1 MASPASQ
8 GRRRTQGKATTEDQA
23 LNTIA
28 SEAEARL
35 AAKRAARAEA
45 RVIRMREL
53 ERMQQEADE
62 KMDREFHQRSMISDD
77 PLKTRPLRVTEKLQ
91 SRISPS
97 TENEMNGPVSQE
109 SQIRTLQDN
118 LREVNEKY
126 KKAMVSNAQLDNEKQ
141 ALAYQVDCLKDRLE
155 DAEEVIENIKHELL
169 DKTRELNRLSRENKN
184 NIEELEKTR
193 EQLIIRDKLL
203 EEHGIP
209 TDGSEQPDMTQLEV
223 SSRVNDTLHI
233 DSIDLDQSVTNKS
246 RNSSRRSSAP
256 DDRDSLLEQIKLL
269 KDQVTDLRRNPEFD
283 EERSRDVE
291 SLQTSDEQIELNLA
305 VAERDLERSEAF
317 EDVTN
322 EAIEIH
328 DRFHTGMIV
337 NNNERN
343 EDFDV
348 IDQNLRHDEI
358 SNFEDKSYERSSC
371 LTESVNDSITDSMLE
386 SYRSN
391 IADDSMESE
400 KPLEIS
406 ISAAAE
412 STPVQK
418 ITGERHPFLGKEVQG
433 VKDLVDYDIVE
444 SATGSPALNRSKAG
458 NNPDDMPFV
467 SVGNKEKSN
476 EEVNLV
482 SLEPTESQPSSEELD
497 VSPASEV
504 FFVADDFV
512 AKRIIAEEE
521 ATGSDIVEIELPV
534 GSATDSHFNDKPDE
548 VATPSE
554 SIGLNPLDEILAVE
568 RVGSDIVD
576 IEIPGASSVR
586 ADSEPTSEDTSISPE
601 IIRVEQ
607 TEKVPASVPLN
618 ETATESA
625 SVPCSETNKQNSAP
639 LSLNESGT
647 SSTNDLKSDIVHI
660 DLPVDTAKD
669 TDNHEITPPQ
679 LKTDS
684 LKEKS
689 KSPDE
694 EGFDNIEPEEIFE
707 DAKSEFSEE
716 FSSLGSK
723 EGDRQDP
730 CVEDLEHFEEVDVPS
745 EERKVGIADEISSNV
760 SANADDVKSQRVK
773 LGSGE
778 EYFSVEEATG
788 ENQEMEKFEQVD
800 SPSEERGQ
808 EDTSPVIMSAPTAD
822 SNIEASKEIKSETGV
837 GFSSREAGEDEF
849 KNAEQ
854 SQKVNVLPEER
865 VTNNIDSLQANS
877 LDAVPVFSPNVIVS
891 TDLSPVDLS
900 GDVPVLQNVD
910 TQGKASPNEKF
921 ESPQQGIIDI
931 EGLTESGNFDNG
943 MMDSEQRDISKEIDI
958 SKMIDDTPETV
969 KDNEVSATSVVDVDG
984 GFVSSVADP
993 TSELPVVNLR
1003 EKDESFSILV
1013 CDETTAKVQRISGED
1028 FEEVDVSDIELQKN
1042 MEAAKDSAFKV
1053 DENGE
1058 FYEIITRD
1066 KVTESQDKI
1075 DSNVEPGKAMDE
1087 VTDSIASSNDK
1098 LGASETEC
1106 IKKVDEITE
1115 VASEQGQTELQP
1127 DEPIVSEDRPSE
1139 ALSTQP
1145 ELAVASEDVESNLE
1159 ESAAHTETSEKESIQ
1174 PDSEPMAGETRSEDI
1189 IEIPDKDYPSVDVQI
1204 GAENTHELSVQRPAD
1219 LDIKETK
1226 VTAEIQGAAS
1236 LMQRDADQAPRG
1248 STPDKLLV
1256 EFETRTRLGSMSPE
1270 SMRKGSFKRITPQAS
1285 PESVRREPPKELSPQ
1300 PVPKERKKN
1309 KKKKKKKKGT
1319 IKMLVQEMVSPS
1331 QDSDGTEDDTME
1343 EPPSDDVTQEGTNEQ
1358 NEARESPEISSNSE
1372 TEGKNSE
1379 KKDERDTQG
1388 IKSQVVMISEKE
1400 GNSEKEGDSEK
1411 EVELKKEVD
1420 IENEAM
1426 TIPNQE
1432 SIEENADAEIAM
1444 VGEVQEEKDDVAPM
1458 EVRRQSVGSTSET
1471 SDVEA
1476 GGKAK
1481 GKDKRKSKKESK
1493 KDGCKSQ

>member
-1 MASPASQ
+1 M
-8 GRRRTQGKATTEDQA
+8 
-23 LNTIA
+23 
-28 SEAEARL
+28 
-35 AAKRAARAEA
+35 
-45 RVIRMREL
+45 
-53 ERMQQEADE
+53 
-62 KMDREFHQRSMISDD
+62 
-77 PLKTRPLRVTEKLQ
+77 
-91 SRISPS
+91 
-97 TENEMNGPVSQE
+97 
-109 SQIRTLQDN
+109 
-118 LREVNEKY
+118 
-126 KKAMVSNAQLDNEKQ
+126 
-141 ALAYQVDCLKDRLE
+141 
-155 DAEEVIENIKHELL
+155 
-169 DKTRELNRLSRENKN
+169 
-184 NIEELEKTR
+184 
-193 EQLIIRDKLL
+193 
-203 EEHGIP
+203 
-209 TDGSEQPDMTQLEV
+209 
-223 SSRVNDTLHI
+223 
-233 DSIDLDQSVTNKS
+233 
-246 RNSSRRSSAP
+246 
-256 DDRDSLLEQIKLL
+256 
-269 KDQVTDLRRNPEFD
+269 
-283 EERSRDVE
+283 
-291 SLQTSDEQIELNLA
+291 
-305 VAERDLERSEAF
+305 AERDLERSEAF

-444 SATGSPALNRSKAG
+444 SATGSPALNRRKAD
-458 NNPDDMPFV
+458 NNPDDMPFI

-476 EEVNLV
+476 EEANLV

-521 ATGSDIVEIELPV
+521 ATGSDIVEIELPA
-534 GSATDSHFNDKPDE
+534 GSATDTRFNDKPDE

-554 SIGLNPLDEILAVE
+554 SIGLNPLDKILAVE

-618 ETATESA
+618 ETATKSA
-625 SVPCSETNKQNSAP
+625 SVPCSETNREINAQ

-669 TDNHEITPPQ
+669 TDNHGITPPQ

-684 LKEKS
+684 LEEKS

-730 CVEDLEHFEEVDVPS
+730 CAEDLDHFEEVDIPS

-778 EYFSVEEATG
+778 EYFSVEEASG
-788 ENQEMEKFEQVD
+788 EIQEMEKFEQVD

-808 EDTSPVIMSAPTAD
+808 EEASPVILSAPTAD
-822 SNIEASKEIKSETGV
+822 SNIEASREIKSETGED
-837 GFSSREAGEDEF
+837 FSSLEAGEDEI

-854 SQKVNVLPEER
+854 SQKVDVLPEER
-865 VTNNIDSLQANS
+865 VTNNIDSLQENS
-877 LDAVPVFSPNVIVS
+877 LDVVPVFSPNVIVS

-910 TQGKASPNEKF
+910 TQGNASPNEKS

-931 EGLTESGNFDNG
+931 ESLTESGNFDNG
-943 MMDSEQRDISKEIDI
+943 MKDSEQRDISKEIDI

-969 KDNEVSATSVVDVDG
+969 KDNEVSVTSILDVDG

-993 TSELPVVNLR
+993 TSELPVVNLPV
-1003 EKDESFSILV
+1003 KDESFSIVV
-1013 CDETTAKVQRISGED
+1013 CDETNAKVQRNSGED

-1042 MEAAKDSAFKV
+1042 MGAAKDSAFKV

-1058 FYEIITRD
+1058 FYEIITGD
-1066 KVTESQDKI
+1066 KVTESQDNI
-1075 DSNVEPGKAMDE
+1075 DSNVERGDAMDE
-1087 VTDSIASSNDK
+1087 VTDSIDSSNDK
-1098 LGASETEC
+1098 LGNIEAEC

-1115 VASEQGQTELQP
+1115 VASEQGHSEQGQTELQR
-1127 DEPIVSEDRPSE
+1127 DEPIVSENRLSE

-1145 ELAVASEDVESNLE
+1145 EPVVASEDVKSNLE

-1174 PDSEPMAGETRSEDI
+1174 PDSKPMAGKTRSEDI

-1204 GAENTHELSVQRPAD
+1204 GAENTETHELSVQRPAD

-1236 LMQRDADQAPRG
+1236 LVQHDADQAPRG

-1270 SMRKGSFKRITPQAS
+1270 SMRKGSFKKITPQAS

-1343 EPPSDDVTQEGTNEQ
+1343 EPPSDDVTQEGTKEQ

-1379 KKDERDTQG
+1379 KKDKRDTQE

-1400 GNSEKEGDSEK
+1400 GNSEKERDSEK
-1411 EVELKKEVD
+1411 EVEIKKEVD

-1432 SIEENADAEIAM
+1432 SIEEDADAEIAM
-1444 VGEVQEEKDDVAPM
+1444 VGEVQEEKDDVVPM